1 MAVIQETFKLN
12 NGLEIPKVG
21 FGTWQIP
28 KGEVAYEATLTA
40 LKLGYRH
47 IDTAR
52 GYDNEVSVGQAIRD
66 SGIPREA
73 IFLTTKLPAQI
84 KTYEGALESFEKSMS
99 EFGDGIDYVDLYLI
113 HAPWDWAKQG
123 QSDHKGNLEAWRAM
137 SELQAA
143 GRIKSIG
150 ISNFNVEDTK
160 NILENAEVKPVVNQ
174 IRWFVGN
181 TQDEITAFCAEHD
194 ILIEAYSPL
203 ATGALLEDPALKS
216 IADKYGVSIP
226 QICLRYCIEKGVLPL
241 PKSTHA
247 NYIENNAAI
256 DFEMDADDVRYL
268 DSLNYNDHSLSE
280 R

>member
-1 MAVIQETFKLN
+1 MKVIHETFKLN

-28 KGEVAYEATLTA
+28 KGEVAYEATMAA
-40 LKLGYRH
+40 LKAGYRH

-52 GYDNEVSVGQAIRD
+52 GYDNEVSVGQAMRD
-66 SGIPREA
+66 SGIPRDE
-73 IFLTTKLPAQI
+73 IYLTTKLPAQI
-84 KTYEGALESFEKSMS
+84 KTYEGTLESFEKTMS
-99 EFGDGIDYVDLYLI
+99 EFGEGIDYVDLYLI
-113 HAPWDWAKQG
+113 HAPWDWAKMG
-123 QSDHKGNLEAWRAM
+123 ESDHEGNLEAWRAM

-174 IRWFVGN
+174 IRWFIGH
-181 TQDEITAFCAEHD
+181 TQDEITAFCQEND

-203 ATGALLEDPALKS
+203 ATGKLLEDPVLEK
-216 IADKYGVSIP
+216 IAAKYDATIP
-226 QICLRYCIEKGVLPL
+226 QICLRYCLEKGVLPL

-247 NYIENNAAI
+247 NYIEDNAAL
-256 DFEMDADDVRYL
+256 DFEMDADDVAYL
-268 DSLNYNDHSLSE
+268 DGLNFDENNLSE
-280 R
+280 A